1 MKIKQ
6 WAYIGAL
13 IALSILGAFIKIP
26 SAVGSLAFDAVPG
39 FMPLWLLAPLP
50 ALWWQVSAMWPPRLS
65 AACPLVLHCTCWWHL
80 V

>member
-39 FMPLWLLAPLP
+39 FYAALATSPFTGAVVAGLNVNQKLNHV
-50 ALWWQVSAMWPPRLS
+50 AIYF
-65 AACPLVLHCTCWWHL
+65 
-80 V
+80 